1 MEFRSK
7 LIATL
12 RAIRPVLDVP
22 GVLVVGSE
30 VPNLVQPEAAS
41 TLVVSQDVD
50 IAVPVESLAEV
61 RDRLGSLSGLRR
73 SDEEPSV
80 WVPESPDLIEVNF
93 VGMDRSIRDPSETYA
108 IEDPDL
114 PLLVFG
120 PLGILVPAGRVPVED
135 LEVPVP
141 STASLLLEKL
151 LTDRSAQ
158 KGARDLLVAAGLLSL
173 LDHDGEQEFVRLYRT
188 LPDEMRHDVRSNIT
202 VLSLMES
209 LPGMPDPKPV
219 RDRLAALLR
228 LLERTEASSQ

>member
-73 SDEEPSV
+73 SNEEPSV

-228 LLERTEASSQ
+228 LLECTEASSQ